1 MRITMIIL
9 IGLVFTIGIS
19 AQSRKDAK
27 TSKSAKEVQ
36 REECSIEITSPKDG
50 ETVIHNWKLW
60 TYFTFTIKGTVSNL
74 GKNQLCLY
82 QKKSLDD
89 RVWWR
94 SGNWIKSESLRN
106 GNQFQIDYATC
117 GGSLNRHNECL
128 VKIVVQEKCPNS
140 DATPNDIGN
149 VLCESS
155 SIRAVP
161 KGIFE

>member
-1 MRITMIIL
+1 MIIL
-9 IGLVFTIGIS
+9 IGLMSTLALS

-36 REECSIEITSPKDG
+36 REECSMEITSPKDG

-82 QKKSLDD
+82 QKKSPADNK
-89 RVWWR
+89 WWR
-94 SGNWIKSESLRN
+94 SGDAIKSESLKSDKE
-106 GNQFQIDYATC
+106 FKIDYATC
-117 GGSLNRHNECL
+117 GGSLNRHPECL

-140 DATPNDIGN
+140 DATPKDIGN

-155 SIRAVP
+155 LIRAVP